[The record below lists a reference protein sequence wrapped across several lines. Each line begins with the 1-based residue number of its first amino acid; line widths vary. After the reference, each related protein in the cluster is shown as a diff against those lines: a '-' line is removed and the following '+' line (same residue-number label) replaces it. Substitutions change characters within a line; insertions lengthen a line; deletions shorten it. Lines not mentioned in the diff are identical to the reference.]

1 MKKTALLLATLVSTT
16 ALAAEN
22 EVVDLTITGGPN
34 AGRHHATTERG
45 GCSFGLLG
53 KGWFGS
59 QLSDPKNE
67 DPKVLNSLRL
77 IVPDPKKPAEFQLT
91 AGFGSAPSRGTVYGV
106 DTHGGKKSGSGTVE
120 VEDKGSTA
128 MVKFSATTKD
138 GVKLEGTIDCKSVM
152 RVD

>member
-16 ALAAEN
+16 ALAAEK

-34 AGRHHATTERG
+34 AGKHHATTERG

-59 QLSDPKNE
+59 QLSDPANQ
-67 DPKVLNSLRL
+67 DPKVFNSLHV
-77 IVPDPKKPAEFQLT
+77 IVPDPKKPDVFQLNV
-91 AGFGSAPSRGTVYGV
+91 GFGSILNRGTAYEIK
-106 DTHGGKKSGSGTVE
+106 THGDKKSGSGTVN
-120 VEDKGSTA
+120 VEDRGSTA

-138 GVKLEGTIDCKSVM
+138 GVKLEGTIDCKSVL
-152 RVD
+152 RPD